1 MQKATFGKWFKA
13 GGLVA
18 LAMTGIITS
27 GCGGGGGGSSAGTP
41 SGANSGTDSSTG
53 TGTGSS
59 TGTGTGSSTGTST
72 GTITGA
78 NSAPTI
84 SATPATQASVGT
96 AYTLAPQAS
105 DADGDTLAF
114 SIQNKPTWAEFSTST
129 GQLTGTPTTQSTTS
143 NIVISVSDGK
153 TSAAL
158 PAFSITVG
166 TTVASSSPTPAASPP
181 TPVPSGSN
189 VALAWDVPTHTVEGE
204 TLQNLSGYRIH
215 YGTSENA
222 MVNAIEVQSAGQNS
236 FTVQNLP
243 AGTYYFAVRAITS
256 TGDESK
262 LSNIIARIVS

>member
-18 LAMTGIITS
+18 LAMTGVVTS
-27 GCGGGGGGSSAGTP
+27 GCGGGGGGGSSAGTS
-41 SGANSGTDSSTG
+41 SGTNSGT
-53 TGTGSS
+53 GS
-59 TGTGTGSSTGTST
+59 GAGSGTST
-72 GTITGA
+72 GA
-78 NSAPTI
+78 NSVPTI
-84 SATPATQASVGT
+84 SANPATQVAVGS
-96 AYTLAPQAS
+96 AYSLSPQAS

-129 GQLTGTPTTQSTTS
+129 GQLIGTPTAQSTTS

-158 PAFSITVG
+158 PAFSISVG
-166 TTVASSSPTPAASPP
+166 TSVAASSPAPVASGA
-181 TPVPSGSN
+181 N
-189 VALAWDVPTHTVEGE
+189 VALAWDVPTRTVEGT
-204 TLQNLSGYRIH
+204 TLENLSGYRIH

-222 MVNAIEVQSAGQNS
+222 MVNAVEVPSAGQNS

-243 AGTYYFAVRAITS
+243 AGTYYFAVRAVTA
-256 TGDESK
+256 TGEESR

>member
-18 LAMTGIITS
+18 LAMTSIITS
-27 GCGGGGGGSSAGTP
+27 GCGGGGGGGSSAGT
-41 SGANSGTDSSTG
+41 SSGTTSG
-53 TGTGSS
+53 G
-59 TGTGTGSSTGTST
+59 GTST
-72 GTITGA
+72 GSGTSTGA

-84 SATPATQASVGT
+84 SANPATQASIGT
-96 AYTLAPQAS
+96 VYTLAPQAS

-114 SIQNKPTWAEFSTST
+114 SIQNKPTWAEFNTST
-129 GQLTGTPTTQSTTS
+129 GRLTGTPTAQSTTS

-166 TTVASSSPTPAASPP
+166 TAVASSSPTP
-181 TPVPSGSN
+181 VPSGSD
-189 VALAWDVPTHTVEGE
+189 VALAWDVPTRTVEGT
-204 TLQNLSGYRIH
+204 TLENLSGYRIH
-215 YGTSENA
+215 YGTSESA
-222 MVNAIEVQSAGQNS
+222 MVNAVEIQSAGQNS

-256 TGDESK
+256 TGDESQ
-262 LSNIIARIVS
+262 LSNIIARVIS